1 MIYTHLTRLAMK
13 IAYDAH
19 KDQTDLSG
27 VPYVFHPYHLAEQM
41 DDEKST
47 IIALLHDVVED
58 SRYDFEDL
66 SIFGFS
72 SDIINTLKLLTR
84 NKDVPYEEYI
94 KNLLSDP
101 YAVKVKTADLIHNSD
116 KTRCPNEISKTEK
129 LRLKYKA
136 ALEYLQSC
144 TQQLNQ

>member
-47 IIALLHDVVED
+47 VIALLHDVVED

-66 SIFGFS
+66 AIFGFG
-72 SDIINTLKLLTR
+72 SDIIDTLKLLTR
-84 NKDVPYEEYI
+84 DKSIPYEEYI
-94 KNLLSDP
+94 QKLSADP
-101 YAVKVKTADLIHNSD
+101 YAVKVKIADLTHNSD
-116 KTRCPNEISKTEK
+116 KTRCQHCSDKTES
-129 LRLKYKA
+129 LRQRYAA
-136 ALEYLQSC
+136 ALDYLK
-144 TQQLNQ
+144 NNAE

>member
-58 SRYDFEDL
+58 SRYSFDDL
-66 SIFGFS
+66 AIFGFDR
-72 SDIINTLKLLTR
+72 DIINTLKLLTR
-84 NKDVPYEEYI
+84 DKSETYEDYI
-94 KNLLSDP
+94 KKLASDP
-101 YAVKVKTADLIHNSD
+101 YAVKIKTADLIHNSD
-116 KTRCPNEISKTEK
+116 PTRCNHNTPKTEK
-129 LRLKYKA
+129 LKQRYKTALK
-136 ALEYLQSC
+136 YLQSC
-144 TQQLNQ
+144 K

>member
-1 MIYTHLTRLAMK
+1 MIYTHLTKLAMK

-19 KDQTDLSG
+19 RDQTDLSG

-58 SRYDFEDL
+58 SRYDFDDL
-66 SIFGFS
+66 AIFGFG

-84 NKDVPYEEYI
+84 DKSVSYEDYI
-94 KNLLSDP
+94 KGLVDDP

-116 KTRCPNEISKTEK
+116 NTRCGHDTPKTEK
-129 LRLKYKA
+129 LKQRYKS
-136 ALEYLQSC
+136 ALEYLQSI
-144 TQQLNQ
+144 NK

>member
-1 MIYTHLTRLAMK
+1 MIYTHLTKLAMK

-72 SDIINTLKLLTR
+72 SDIIDTLKLLTR
-84 NKDVPYEEYI
+84 DKTVPYEEYI

-116 KTRCPNEISKTEK
+116 ETRCSNETSKTEE
-129 LRLKYKA
+129 LRLRYKA

-144 TQQLNQ
+144 TQQ